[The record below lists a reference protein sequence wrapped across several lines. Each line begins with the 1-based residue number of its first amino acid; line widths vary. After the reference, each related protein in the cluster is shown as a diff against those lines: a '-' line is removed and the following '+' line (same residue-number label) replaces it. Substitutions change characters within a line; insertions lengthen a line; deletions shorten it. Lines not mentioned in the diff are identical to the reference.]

1 VREAEAAPPREAGTA
16 EPRTAAAE
24 TSGEPPLDVAVALSE
39 SSEKPAAAR
48 PKRREST
55 APAFLTQ
62 PRWARW
68 LPVRL
73 LRAGLLD
80 LAILPMVRELVRL
93 KARGLENLRG
103 LEAPV
108 IFAANHSSHF
118 DTAVLYAALPLRW
131 RRRMTP
137 AMSQDF
143 FRPLFERHRFPPEEF
158 GKAAGQFALACGLF
172 NAYPLPQKMGGA
184 RRALR
189 YTGELIDRGYC
200 PLVFPE
206 GERTPSGRILPF
218 KSGIGLMARRLGVPI
233 VPVHLAGVYEV
244 YSMHHEWP
252 APGRVVV
259 SFGRPLRFEAR
270 GDYLEAARVVEAAVR
285 ALAGED
291 EVMERRKGEEEGE
304 VG

>member
-1 VREAEAAPPREAGTA
+1 
-16 EPRTAAAE
+16 
-24 TSGEPPLDVAVALSE
+24 
-39 SSEKPAAAR
+39 
-48 PKRREST
+48 
-55 APAFLTQ
+55 
-62 PRWARW
+62 
-68 LPVRL
+68 
-73 LRAGLLD
+73 
-80 LAILPMVRELVRL
+80 MVRELVRL
-93 KARGLENLRG
+93 KARGLENLSG
-103 LEAPV
+103 LEPPV
-108 IFAANHSSHF
+108 IIAANHSSHF

-206 GERTPSGRILPF
+206 GERTPSGRMLPF

-233 VPVHLAGVYEV
+233 VPVYLEGVYEV

-259 SFGRPLRFEAR
+259 SFGRPLRFEAS

-285 ALAGED
+285 ALAGEKD
-291 EVMERRKGEEEGE
+291 DTGGEEDREGRE
-304 VG
+304 EG